1 MKSVH
6 LFFIRT
12 PFRLQDTTAY
22 PEDEILELEE
32 YDNEDYSWERIQY
45 KDLDETFQSRVKNA
59 SNLFVLGTDR
69 VPFRTMI
76 HVANVLS
83 DEECSIS
90 KIELKTTLT
99 KDDVNDLCE
108 GLSKNTSVKELIV
121 KDVCDEFVHK
131 LLSSI
136 RGVEILNIH
145 GSIWSR
151 IHGIFDPLKTNTTLR
166 ELRFACNTIT
176 TRGMKELIKNVL
188 PANTTLQLIDLGWSA
203 KTSIDDE
210 LYQDIINLLKC
221 NPSITSFEIGPFG
234 LHDHRS
240 PNIVET
246 MTPLL
251 QDNYSLTHLIIGDED
266 ETPEFIQRNIRIKE
280 SRDSHSL
287 SLFEKML
294 PTIEDESSPKR
305 CRK

>member
-12 PFRLQDTTAY
+12 PFRLQDTIAH
-22 PEDEILELEE
+22 PEDEILEIVE
-32 YDNEDYSWERIQY
+32 YDNGDYSWDRIEY
-45 KDLDETFQSRVKNA
+45 KDLEETFQSRVKCA
-59 SNLFVLGTDR
+59 DTLFVLGTGN
-69 VPFRTMI
+69 VPFRVLTYLTS
-76 HVANVLS
+76 VLS
-83 DEECSIS
+83 DEECTIS
-90 KIELKTTLT
+90 KIEFKTTLT
-99 KDDVNDLCE
+99 KDDIDDLCE
-108 GLSKNTSVKELIV
+108 GLSKNTTAKELVIR
-121 KDVCDEFVHK
+121 DLRDEFVHPI
-131 LLSSI
+131 LSSI
-136 RGVEILNIH
+136 RGVEKLTIH

-151 IHGIFDPLKTNTTLR
+151 IHGIFDPLRTNTTLR
-166 ELRFACNTIT
+166 ELRFICNTIS

-234 LHDHRS
+234 LHDRRS

-251 QDNYSLTHLIIGDED
+251 QDNHTLTHLIIGDED

-280 SRDSHSL
+280 SRVSHSL